1 MTKIPLKLED
11 EDNEWVTEQFEF
23 AQKSFVCN
31 LQDIAEIPSRL
42 IQLDNSQSTVDVLSN
57 DKILTNVCD
66 AIRHLILNCNS
77 TLSNMVSSVNI
88 LMESRTFCA

>member
-1 MTKIPLKLED
+1 MAKIPWKLEV

-42 IQLDNSQSTVDVLSN
+42 IQLDSQSTVDVLSN

-77 TLSNMVSSVNI
+77 TLSNMVSSHFV
-88 LMESRTFCA
+88 LKQF